1 MYTVSLSKGI
11 IHSIKIAFIFVMNY
25 MIKKHLWLGWV
36 EIKLKNLGVLL
47 TTKEILLSEFAISY
61 LSFTKFW
68 NAWKRQHTESFDNKL
83 K

>member
-11 IHSIKIAFIFVMNY
+11 IHSIKIAIIFVMNH

-61 LSFTKFW
+61 LSFTKF
-68 NAWKRQHTESFDNKL
+68 
-83 K
+83 